1 MITTLAGNLG
11 KDTVRDIQNLEREVG
26 YPILAF
32 SFYDL
37 EPAEIGEEQL
47 ARIQEYEKGK
57 CICLLAVKP

>member
-11 KDTVRDIQNLEREVG
+11 EDTLKDIQKLEKEVG

-37 EPAEIGEEQL
+37 EPAKIGEEKL
-47 ARIQEYEKGK
+47 AKIQEYEKGK